1 MADELNNENKT
12 NLLFKKF
19 QGVAQ
24 TSVIYGAGIGG
35 TSYSSESKKSNTG
48 VFKETVYIE
57 EVPFTN
63 PVSLFNLWSSSQ
75 QPQVPDTSWNT
86 TYKDQT
92 ISFVDLSDNSGKLLP
107 LRYYH
112 RVYLQ
117 QTNATNQAWWLID
130 LSSSDDFTNNN
141 ILLDTIPYL
150 YNDQVPSMYTPI
162 VEYYDGTSWVNESQN
177 EIDGLNW
184 AMDAATGILQFYQ
197 DPNTLQN
204 DRNINITDV
213 SSQQFKRP
221 RISFIKYTGKKGDF
235 STGGGSGSGLI
246 TVGDTSNSP
255 QDVSAI
261 YFDISGFDVS
271 FNTNGALITNKGS
284 SSNVSSDISSVLYN
298 IPLAPTDGSGILNEN
313 LGSGTIILSWSNPV
327 NKQSALPFG
336 TYTSY
341 PDGSNNQSD
350 NIQIRRL
357 PFHQHIN
364 IEYLLYDAGTPSGE
378 WTPLTIDNSSSAIQT
393 VLPNTLTSAYL
404 TSSGGN
410 PIQTDL
416 CGNNGVNVAPFNR
429 VSYNGLELGKGY
441 QFRIYMDNSG
451 TNTPVTDPIYLN
463 DASWNYLY
471 IPNLSGDF
479 IELGSF
485 GIANAPTDA
494 IISMTPTFQ
503 PSTFS
508 IELSTT
514 GTADVCLNTPFNSGA
529 NNDEINSNLNLTYA
543 FGISVSG
550 EVDLS
555 NNNQME
561 DKRYDVINGL
571 SGEIFGFD
579 ISSIL
584 QKKNNVAFNESSLI
598 SDLSVC
604 PQYKYTLTN
613 LYGFNN
619 VGDPSYTLVY
629 NLSGVSFEFI
639 TPKPTRTEAITTSNY
654 QDTITADVV
663 ITNYDI
669 SKIDISGYNEVFE
682 VRPGNTPTTNDQS
695 VTFLENSS
703 NFTGEVINGSGKIL
717 VANNFGTIHD
727 KLIGKDT
734 SGRELSYLDVSIQNS
749 NIIGDT
755 SANPSIGYLQ
765 EKTDLSNQYFNID
778 TSVVEAGKTPNFQYQ
793 GYYTGLDLTKLDI
806 RNINLS
812 KYPDICNNS
821 YNPYELRLKHF
832 YNDPSVV
839 AGTNWTTSGKY
850 LFKDFIIGKRPNVP
864 IDFSLNGYTNP
875 NPSLGT
881 YLQGQQNPGG
891 SSIINIDFSYNISD
905 IDATWA
911 STTIDDIGGLCKFE
925 LYYQPNGPG
934 PVDIVDSEIEP
945 FPNPTTITN
954 VDFDPQLKIP
964 NIFYTDTQKYS
975 RTYNTTPQF
984 QIKGTVLNNVTYTP
998 DPQNIPP
1005 QDISFGTSG
1014 KSLWWD
1020 YTWGGG
1026 GLNSNNNPDN
1036 FFGTTASN
1044 NNAQM
1049 IESVGFSTFSVATT
1063 YNHQNLATNKQLLW
1077 ANGAFRGVISSINQD
1092 YPYTDLSNVYYNP
1105 SGQLKDYSN
1114 FDINGLSGETIN
1126 TQLTSNRKWWFD
1138 ASNSGVISRVQ
1149 KYITFNID
1157 APIIPVTSGN
1167 IPFFKLI
1174 VEDSNGTQLSQ
1185 DSSKTSASNGYWV
1198 YHTENNNSTIEPS
1211 TSFSGTIPVFDGQ
1224 IRVNNTWPGSWLSN
1238 VNSQAYRIF
1247 TNSSSLQ
1254 TTTLQITVGLPSTL
1268 SASSSS
1274 IRSIDVE
1281 FGQGP

>member
-63 PVSLFNLWSSSQ
+63 PVTLFNLWSSSQ

-92 ISFVDLSDNSGKLLP
+92 ISFVDLSDNSGNLP

-130 LSSSDDFTNNN
+130 LSSADDFTNNN

-213 SSQQFKRP
+213 SSEQFKRP

-271 FNTNGALITNKGS
+271 FNTTGALITNKGS
-284 SSNVSSDISSVLYN
+284 SSTASSDISSVLYN

-378 WTPLTIDNSSSAIQT
+378 WTPLTIDNSSPAIQT

-404 TSSGGN
+404 TTSGGN

-555 NNNQME
+555 NNQME

-639 TPKPTRTEAITTSNY
+639 TPKPTRTEAIITSNY
-654 QDTITADVV
+654 QDTITVDDV
-663 ITNYDI
+663 ITTYDI
-669 SKIDISGYNEVFE
+669 SKIDISGYNEVFD
-682 VRPGNTPTTNDQS
+682 VRPGNTPTTNVQS

-778 TSVVEAGKTPNFQYQ
+778 TSVVEAGKNPNFQYQ

-812 KYPDICNNS
+812 NYPDICNNS
-821 YNPYELRLKHF
+821 YFPYELRLKHF
-832 YNDPSVV
+832 YNDPLVV

-850 LFKDFIIGKRPNVP
+850 LYKKFIIGKRPNDP

-891 SSIINIDFSYNISD
+891 QSEINIDFSYNISD

-911 STTIDDIGGLCKFE
+911 SHTIDDIGGLCKFD

-934 PVDIVDSEIEP
+934 DIVDSEIEP
-945 FPNPTTITN
+945 FPNPTTITSVN
-954 VDFDPQLKIP
+954 FDPQLKIS

-984 QIKGTVLNNVTYTP
+984 QIKGKVLNNVTYTP

-1020 YTWGGG
+1020 YTWGGTA
-1026 GLNSNNNPDN
+1026 LNSNNNPDN
-1036 FFGTTASN
+1036 FFEDTASLH
-1044 NNAQM
+1044 M
-1049 IESVGFSTFSVATT
+1049 M
-1063 YNHQNLATNKQLLW
+1063 HHLLH
-1077 ANGAFRGVISSINQD
+1077 
-1092 YPYTDLSNVYYNP
+1092 
-1105 SGQLKDYSN
+1105 
-1114 FDINGLSGETIN
+1114 
-1126 TQLTSNRKWWFD
+1126 
-1138 ASNSGVISRVQ
+1138 
-1149 KYITFNID
+1149 
-1157 APIIPVTSGN
+1157 II
-1167 IPFFKLI
+1167 IKI
-1174 VEDSNGTQLSQ
+1174 
-1185 DSSKTSASNGYWV
+1185 
-1198 YHTENNNSTIEPS
+1198 
-1211 TSFSGTIPVFDGQ
+1211 
-1224 IRVNNTWPGSWLSN
+1224 
-1238 VNSQAYRIF
+1238 
-1247 TNSSSLQ
+1247 
-1254 TTTLQITVGLPSTL
+1254 
-1268 SASSSS
+1268 
-1274 IRSIDVE
+1274 
-1281 FGQGP
+1281 

>member
-63 PVSLFNLWSSSQ
+63 PVTLFNLWSSSQ
-75 QPQVPDTSWNT
+75 QPQIPDTSWNT

-92 ISFVDLSDNSGKLLP
+92 ISFVDLSDNSGNILP

-197 DPNTLQN
+197 DPTTLQS

-284 SSNVSSDISSVLYN
+284 SSTASSDISSVLYN

-378 WTPLTIDNSSSAIQT
+378 WTPLTIDNSSSSIQT

-494 IISMTPTFQ
+494 SISMTPTFQ

-514 GTADVCLNTPFNSGA
+514 GTADVCLNTPFNSGP

-555 NNNQME
+555 NNQME

-579 ISSIL
+579 ISYIL
-584 QKKNNVAFNESSLI
+584 HKKNKVEFNESSLI

-639 TPKPTRTEAITTSNY
+639 TPKPTRNEAITTSNY
-654 QDTITADVV
+654 KDTITADSV

-682 VRPGNTPTTNDQS
+682 VRPGNTPTTNGQS

-765 EKTDLSNQYFNID
+765 DKTDLSNQYFNID
-778 TSVVEAGKTPNFQYQ
+778 TSVVEAGKNPNFQYQ

-812 KYPDICNNS
+812 NYPDICNNS
-821 YNPYELRLKHF
+821 YDPYELRLKHF
-832 YNDPSVV
+832 YNDPLVV

-850 LFKDFIIGKRPNVP
+850 LYKKFIIGKRPNDP

-875 NPSLGT
+875 NPLLGT

-891 SSIINIDFSYNISD
+891 SSVINIDFSYNIYD

-911 STTIDDIGGLCKFE
+911 SPTIDGIGGLCKFD
-925 LYYQPNGPG
+925 LFYQPNGPG
-934 PVDIVDSEIEP
+934 DIVDSETEP
-945 FPNPTTITN
+945 FPNPTTITSVN
-954 VDFDPQLKIP
+954 FDPQLKIS

-984 QIKGTVLNNVTYTP
+984 QIKGKVLNNVTYTP

-1020 YTWGGG
+1020 YTWGGTA
-1026 GLNSNNNPDN
+1026 LNSNNNPNN
-1036 FFGTTASN
+1036 FFGTTASS

-1049 IESVGFSTFSVATT
+1049 IETIGFATFSTATT

-1077 ANGAFRGVISSINQD
+1077 ANGAFRGVNSTTNQD
-1092 YPYTDLSNVYYNP
+1092 FPYTDLSNVYYNP
-1105 SGQLKDYSN
+1105 SGQLKDYSI

-1138 ASNSGVISRVQ
+1138 ASNSGIISRVQ

-1174 VEDSNGTQLSQ
+1174 VEDSIGNQLSQ
-1185 DSSKTSASNGYWV
+1185 DSSKTSVSNGYWV